1 MGKKQYMLHKKTETL
16 NVHCGCSNR
25 SYYPN
30 LLLKIKFTDIWYI
43 AINSGYKNLLYV
55 LQRLT
60 IR

>member
-1 MGKKQYMLHKKTETL
+1 MGKSSTCYIKKTETL
-16 NVHCGCSNR
+16 NVHCECSNR

-43 AINSGYKNLLYV
+43 AINSGYKNLFYV

>member
-1 MGKKQYMLHKKTETL
+1 MGKKQYTLHKKIETP

-25 SYYPN
+25 SYHPN
-30 LLLKIKFTDIWYI
+30 LLLKIKFTDIWCI
-43 AINSGYKNLLYV
+43 AINSGYKNLYV